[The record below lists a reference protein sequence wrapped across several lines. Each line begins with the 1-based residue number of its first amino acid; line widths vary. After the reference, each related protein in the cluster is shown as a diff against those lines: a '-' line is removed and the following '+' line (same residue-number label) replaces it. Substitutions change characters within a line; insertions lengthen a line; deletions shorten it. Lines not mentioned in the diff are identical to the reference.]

1 MGQTRE
7 EGNRVL
13 TLPNA
18 ITLFRLLLIPIF
30 LFVAWDR
37 HRLILAGLL
46 LGFIGATDW
55 VDGYLARRLNQT
67 STVGKVIDP
76 SADRLLL
83 IAAGVVTL
91 HQSLMPAW
99 LLVMIFA
106 REIAVASV
114 VGAVAIGFKQRL
126 DVVYY
131 GKAGTL
137 LMMFGFPFFVFAGA
151 NTSFSIGF
159 RVIGYVF
166 LLPGLAVLF
175 LALGSYS
182 RKLIGFIA
190 ARER

>member
-37 HRLILAGLL
+37 PRLILAGLL

>member
-114 VGAVAIGFKQRL
+114 VGAVAIRFKQRL